1 MVDGVVT
8 LTEARAFGPAF
19 GITADG
25 IIDRDK
31 NTADLRGTIAPAY
44 SLNSLPGKIPILGRL
59 LVGREGEGLFAVTY
73 TMKGDLK
80 DPRVV
85 VNPLSA
91 LAPGFLR
98 RMFFIGEPGAE
109 GRPRDPNE
117 GPG

>member
-1 MVDGVVT
+1 MLTSPTTSRTQEFDGSASR
-8 LTEARAFGPAF
+8 LALQCA
-19 GITADG
+19 
-25 IIDRDK
+25 
-31 NTADLRGTIAPAY
+31 
-44 SLNSLPGKIPILGRL
+44 KIPILGRL

-109 GRPRDPNE
+109 GRPRDPDE